1 MKDRISYF
9 KRLHDK
15 FGIRAV
21 LFLFYS
27 KLRKNPSANIRLK
40 GLNHPLTL
48 SNFTVDV
55 TTLFQIFFAEE
66 YKVQLAAPP
75 SYIIDCGANIGLS
88 AVYFANKYPDAKII
102 AIEPDEENFKFLKLN
117 TEKYL
122 NVICLKRAVWPRKEA
137 LQIVDPGRGDWGLQ
151 TRPVADHTK
160 PTVDT
165 VTIDELMDDYK
176 MQYIDFLKIDIEGAE
191 KELFTAGYQEWLS
204 RTRVMAIELHD
215 FLDPT
220 ISPVFFKAIQPFHFK
235 TYSLGENLICTRE
248 LS

>member
-1 MKDRISYF
+1 MSISYYLRL
-9 KRLHDK
+9 KRR
-15 FGIRAV
+15 FGYRAL
-21 LFLFYS
+21 LFLFLS
-27 KLRKNPSANIRLK
+27 KFRKSRRMDVKLRGLRYRLS
-40 GLNHPLTL
+40 L
-48 SNFTVDV
+48 SNFSADV

-66 YKVQLAAPP
+66 YKVQLSSPP
-75 SYIIDCGANIGLS
+75 SHIIDCGANIGLS

-102 AIEPDEENFKFLKLN
+102 AIEPDEGNFRYLKLN
-117 TEKYL
+117 TEKYP
-122 NVICLKRAVWPRKEA
+122 NVICLKKAVWPRKEA

-151 TRPVADHTK
+151 TRPATDDAN

-165 VTIDELMDDYK
+165 VTIDELMYDYK

-191 KELFTAGYQEWLS
+191 KELFTAGYHEWLS

-220 ISPVFFKAIQPFHFK
+220 VSPVFFETIEPYHFK
-235 TYSLGENLICTRE
+235 TYSLGENLVCTRE